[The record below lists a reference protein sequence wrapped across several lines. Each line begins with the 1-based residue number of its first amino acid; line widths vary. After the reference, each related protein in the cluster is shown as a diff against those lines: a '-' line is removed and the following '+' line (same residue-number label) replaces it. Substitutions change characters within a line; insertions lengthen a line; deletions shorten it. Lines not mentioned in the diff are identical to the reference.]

1 MNKLIFAT
9 QNPNK
14 VEEVREALNH
24 AIPIVS
30 LPEAGVFIEIPEPFD
45 TLQENARE
53 KARVISQFTN
63 EDCFGEDT
71 GLEVDALDGEP
82 GVKSA
87 RYAGEERDFRK
98 NLQLLLKNMEG
109 VEDRKARFRTVIAL
123 HWKSDFHF
131 FEGVCQGEILLQP
144 IGELGFG
151 YDPIFKPE
159 GGQKSFAQMTLSE
172 KNIFSH
178 RRKAMDQLVKFLR
191 ENSGSANA

>member
-71 GLEVDALDGEP
+71 GLEVDALHGEP

>member
-71 GLEVDALDGEP
+71 GLEVDALHGEP

-131 FEGVCQGEILLQP
+131 FEGVCEGEILLQP

-191 ENSGSANA
+191 ENSSSANA

>member
-71 GLEVDALDGEP
+71 GLEVDALHGEP

-131 FEGVCQGEILLQP
+131 FEGVCEGEILLQP